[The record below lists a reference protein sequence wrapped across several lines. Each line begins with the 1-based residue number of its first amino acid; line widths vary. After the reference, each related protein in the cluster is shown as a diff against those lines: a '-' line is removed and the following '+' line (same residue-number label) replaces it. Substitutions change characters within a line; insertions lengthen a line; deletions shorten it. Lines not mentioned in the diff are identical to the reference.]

1 MDMETLQAQLDSV
14 RAAIAAIESG
24 AQEYQIGN
32 RRLSKA
38 SLATLYAR
46 ETALKTEIAQL
57 KGNDLYFAQLGR
69 L

>member
-1 MDMETLQAQLDSV
+1 MDTLQEQLERV
-14 RAAIAAIESG
+14 RAAIAAIETG

-32 RRLSKA
+32 RRLSHA
-38 SLATLYAR
+38 DLATLYAR

-57 KGNDLYFAQLGR
+57 EGNDLYFAQLGR